1 MANNYI
7 LLRSIQLTETTAS
20 VTFSNIPQSGYTDL
34 KVLTSTRMTASGY
47 GTDMTIAFNGST
59 SNFEGRRIYGYSGSA
74 YSDTQSNVSG
84 LVVGTSATANTFSVN
99 ELYIPNYLSSNVKSY
114 SIDAVSENNSATA
127 YLLEISANRWLS
139 TAAIN
144 SITFG
149 VSASSFAAGSSF
161 SLYGIAATGTSPIGA
176 PKASGGNT
184 VISDG
189 TYWYHAFTS
198 SGTFTPVAGITAD
211 VLVVAGGGAG
221 GGSNGGGAGG
231 GGAGGLLGFASQSLT
246 AQNYTCTVGAGGA
259 AVASVNSGAVYFGN
273 NGTNSQFGALTAAV
287 GGGGGAAT
295 NTNPSN
301 VQGNTGGS
309 GGGGANFNSSSTV
322 AGIAGTSG
330 QGYAGGGTI
339 GPGFGRSA
347 GGGGGAGAV
356 GGTGNS
362 SNQGAGGIGA
372 TYNTSVGGSA
382 GPYAFIDSMGA
393 ATGAGILSSSHYY
406 FAGGGGGASAY
417 GGASGGIGGG
427 GAGIG
432 NQSGGTAT
440 SGTANTGGGGGGSSG
455 DASGI
460 YTFTSGSGGSGIVIV
475 RYAV

>member
-7 LLRSIQLTETTAS
+7 LLQSIQLTATTAS

-59 SNFEGRRIYGYSGSA
+59 SNFEGRRIYGYSGSV

-149 VSASSFAAGSSF
+149 VSSSSFAVGSSF

-189 TYWYHAFTS
+189 TYWYHAFLA
-198 SGTFTPVAGITAD
+198 SGYFTPVASLTAD

-221 GGSNGGGAGG
+221 GRLQGGG
-231 GGAGGLLGFASQSLT
+231 GGAGGLLAFTSQSLT
-246 AQNYTCTVGAGGA
+246 ATGYTVTVGAGG
-259 AVASVNSGAVYFGN
+259 VTASGTGLSGN
-273 NGTNSQFGALTAAV
+273 DSQFGALTLV
-287 GGGGGAAT
+287 KGGGGGGEYV
-295 NTNPSN
+295 N
-301 VQGNTGGS
+301 GLTGGS
-309 GGGGANFNSSSTV
+309 GGGASGASKTGGSP
-322 AGIAGTSG
+322 TSG
-330 QGYAGGGTI
+330 QGNAGGNSGNDS
-339 GPGFGRSA
+339 G
-347 GGGGGAGAV
+347 GGGGGAGAA
-356 GGTGNS
+356 GSNGAS
-362 SNQGAGGIGA
+362 STVAGAGGAGVNTYSSWASA
-372 TYNTSVGGSA
+372 TS
-382 GPYAFIDSMGA
+382 
-393 ATGAGILSSSHYY
+393 TGASGY
-406 FAGGGGGASAY
+406 FAGGGGGGVY
-417 GGASGGIGGG
+417 VGGTGGAGGAGG
-427 GAGIG
+427 GAAGVG
-432 NQSGGTAT
+432 SGSPSNAT
-440 SGTANTGGGGGGSSG
+440 TNTGGGGGGGTAGSG
-455 DASGI
+455 GG
-460 YTFTSGSGGSGIVIV
+460 GSYGGSGIVII

>member
-7 LLRSIQLTETTAS
+7 LLQSIQLTQTTAS

-149 VSASSFAAGSSF
+149 VSSSSFAAGSSF
-161 SLYGIAATGTSPIGA
+161 SLYGIAATGTDPIGA
-176 PKASGGNT
+176 SKASGGNT

-198 SGTFTPVAGITAD
+198 SGTFTPVTSLTTQ
-211 VLVVAGGGAG
+211 VLVIAGGGG
-221 GGSNGGGAGG
+221 GGNSTGGG
-231 GGAGGLLGFASQSLT
+231 GGAGGVCYHSSFSAASNT
-246 AQNYTCTVGAGGA
+246 AYAVTVGAGGVRDA
-259 AVASVNSGAVYFGN
+259 TGN
-273 NGTNSQFGALTAAV
+273 NSTFSNITAL
-287 GGGGGAAT
+287 GGGLGGGEGIT
-295 NTNPSN
+295 TGMN
-301 VQGNTGGS
+301 GGS
-309 GGGGANFNSSSTV
+309 GGGAGRGTGANIS
-322 AGIAGTSG
+322 
-330 QGYAGGGTI
+330 GGTATQ
-339 GPGFGRSA
+339 GNSNGATGYGNNGGSGYGNNNSGYLLA
-347 GGGGGAGAV
+347 GGGGGGAGAA
-356 GGTGNS
+356 GGNASSQTPGTGGNGLS
-362 SNQGAGGIGA
+362 TWS
-372 TYNTSVGGSA
+372 TW
-382 GPYAFIDSMGA
+382 GA
-393 ATGAGILSSSHYY
+393 ATGTGQNVSGTYWY
-406 FAGGGGGASAY
+406 AGGGGGGMHGYNTTAL
-417 GGASGGIGGG
+417 GGQAGGNGGG
-427 GAGIG
+427 GAGSDSNG
-432 NQSGGTAT
+432 NNTNELAVA
-440 SGTANTGGGGGGSSG
+440 GTANTGGGGGGAG
-455 DASGI
+455 NAG
-460 YTFTSGSGGSGIVIV
+460 TSAAGGSGIVII
-475 RYAV
+475 RYPV